1 MDVASQSMTM
11 IQNNSKS
18 SPLDSKR
25 GVLQGY
31 LVRLFRSEDAV
42 TGVAEAREDV
52 AVVVELTVNSC
63 NIDINIRMLLLH
75 QLDSFRSSNQT
86 HQSDVL
92 ASLLLDKVNSIA
104 GASTGCEHR
113 VSQDDQSLVD
123 ALRELAVI
131 WYRFVGLLISVESD
145 ETNSCNRNQV
155 AKSVHHAQ
163 SSTQNRDNCHFF
175 SCNFLESGSFQRG
188 FHLNILHRKITGD
201 FVAHQEGNFVEK
213 LSEDV

>member
-1 MDVASQSMTM
+1 MDGASQSMTT

-42 TGVAEAREDV
+42 TGIAEAREDV

-92 ASLLLDKVNSIA
+92 ASLLRFTRLRGPSLPRFPTSHPCFT
-104 GASTGCEHR
+104 ASHLRFRRFRFSGR
-113 VSQDDQSLVD
+113 VTSGTKTAFH
-123 ALRELAVI
+123 ALLAP
-131 WYRFVGLLISVESD
+131 D
-145 ETNSCNRNQV
+145 M
-155 AKSVHHAQ
+155 
-163 SSTQNRDNCHFF
+163 
-175 SCNFLESGSFQRG
+175 
-188 FHLNILHRKITGD
+188 
-201 FVAHQEGNFVEK
+201 
-213 LSEDV
+213 